1 MSARFR
7 LIMYDL
13 YGNVTKDGPYTMM
26 FGDTLNVCVNLIDEE
41 TGVSK
46 PIVIATITDVTDN
59 SEDDMPDVFRE
70 FLSTLTE
77 SDEDSS

>member
-13 YGNVTKDGPYTMM
+13 YGNVTKDEPYTMLY
-26 FGDTLNVCVNLIDEE
+26 GDTLNVCVNVIDDE

-46 PIVIATITDVTDN
+46 QVVVATITDVTDGPN
-59 SEDDMPDVFRE
+59 DPTLDVFRK
-70 FLSTLTE
+70 FFSTLPE
-77 SDEDSS
+77 SDDDSS